1 MSAMIESMALK
12 PLHRVLSQLTGED
25 RFDVALH
32 LATKELAQLRL
43 QETHR
48 RIKSF
53 EDRYGMAFDR
63 FQQAWDSGGIAAPHS
78 YEVEKDYWEWEA
90 ALTDR
95 ERLNQILANLP

>member
-1 MSAMIESMALK
+1 MSTMIESMALK

-25 RFDVALH
+25 RFEVALH

-43 QETHR
+43 QESYR
-48 RIKSF
+48 LIKSF
-53 EDRYGMAFDR
+53 ENRYGMAFDQ
-63 FQQAWDSGGIAAPHS
+63 FQQAWESGEFPAPRS

-95 ERLNQILANLP
+95 DRLKEILANLP

>member
-1 MSAMIESMALK
+1 MSTMIESMALK

-43 QETHR
+43 QESHR
-48 RIKSF
+48 QIKSF
-53 EDRYGMAFDR
+53 EDRYGMNFDQ
-63 FQQAWDSGGIAAPHS
+63 FQRAWESGAIPAPRS

-95 ERLNQILANLP
+95 ERLNEILANLP